1 MYDMNFN
8 IPEQYIV
15 TKFFQYTGFPV
26 YKPGIKAYNAC
37 CPVCREGNSWGKK
50 KRLFYFP
57 KKEQL
62 YCHNCSKGW
71 TPLGWMK
78 QVCGMSYRDIKSE
91 ISSGYSDKPILD
103 INSVMDTKP
112 SRDVPSLPLDSI
124 NLFDKNQVK
133 FYKSN
138 PVVRKCL
145 QIIKQ
150 RRLSKAVNR
159 SAALYVSLNDFI
171 HKNRL
176 CVPFYDRSNNIT
188 FYQTRKIL
196 DDSSPKYLSK
206 QYSDKTVFGINN
218 IDVNFPYIFVLEG
231 PIDAM
236 FIKNGVAVCGT
247 SMTKSQLKQLQQF
260 PTHEIIWC
268 LDNQRVDTTSKRK
281 TLEILSEGYKAF
293 IWPENLS
300 CKDFN
305 EYCITNNIDEFD
317 YNIIL
322 NNSNANTTSA
332 LLSSI
337 KF

>member
-1 MYDMNFN
+1 MNFRV
-8 IPEQYIV
+8 PEQYVI

-37 CPVCREGNSWGKK
+37 CPICREGNSWGRK

-62 YCHNCSKGW
+62 YCHNCNKGW
-71 TPLGWMK
+71 SPLGWIK
-78 QVCGMSYRDIKSE
+78 QVCGLSYKDIRAE
-91 ISSGYSDKPILD
+91 INSGYSGKPVLD
-103 INSVMDTKP
+103 VNSIVDTKP
-112 SRDVPSLPLDSI
+112 SRNIPSLPLDSI

-138 PVVRKCL
+138 PVVRRCL

-150 RRLSKAVNR
+150 RRLSRAINKPI
-159 SAALYVSLNDFI
+159 ALYVSLNDFI

-176 CVPFYDRSNNIT
+176 CIPFYDINNNIT
-188 FYQTRKIL
+188 FYQTRRIL
-196 DDSSPKYLSK
+196 DDNSPKYLSK
-206 QYSDKTVFGINN
+206 QYSDKTVFGLNS
-218 IDVNFPYIFVLEG
+218 IDVDFPYIFVVEG

-236 FIKNGVAVCGT
+236 FVKNGVAVCGT
-247 SMTKSQLKQLQQF
+247 SMTKLQLKQLQQF
-260 PTHEIIWC
+260 PAHEIIWC
-268 LDNQRVDTTSKRK
+268 LDNQHVDATSKKK
-281 TLEILSEGYKAF
+281 TLEILSEGYKVF
-293 IWPENLS
+293 IWPDNILY
-300 CKDFN
+300 KDFN
-305 EYCITNNIDEFD
+305 KYCTMNNINEFD

-322 NNSNANTTSA
+322 NNSNTNTVSA